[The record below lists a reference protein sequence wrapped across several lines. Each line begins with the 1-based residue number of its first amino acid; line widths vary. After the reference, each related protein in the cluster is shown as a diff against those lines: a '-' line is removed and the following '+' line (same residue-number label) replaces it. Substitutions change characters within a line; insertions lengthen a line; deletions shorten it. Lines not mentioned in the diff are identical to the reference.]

1 MADDDEATIMNDELL
16 GNLTTLIKMI
26 LITFLPAEVMAQY
39 DPSLLA
45 AAMAMVIGF
54 LFSIMDAKYPN
65 TFKWLKKAPD
75 KAQEPIMEQIL
86 NDEYV

>member
-1 MADDDEATIMNDELL
+1 MNDELL

-26 LITFLPAEVMAQY
+26 LMTFLPAEMMAQY

-45 AAMAMVIGF
+45 AAIAMVIGF

-65 TFKWLKKAPD
+65 TFKWLKKTPE
-75 KAQEPIMEQIL
+75 KKEEPIMEQIL